1 MFRASQVLN
10 VAFTMSGGGLMRP
23 ILPIVA
29 SDSRRRAFLRNGATS
44 LPHNGSQ
51 LVDNAPYP
59 YRLRA

>member
-1 MFRASQVLN
+1 
-10 VAFTMSGGGLMRP
+10 MSGGGLMRP

-29 SDSRRRAFLRNGATS
+29 SDSRRRAFLRNGASS

>member
-1 MFRASQVLN
+1 MK
-10 VAFTMSGGGLMRP
+10 VAFLTSRVHVGL
-23 ILPIVA
+23 L
-29 SDSRRRAFLRNGATS
+29 RRGAGS